1 MRKSLVLMG
10 RYTLLMFIAAAMGV
24 GIITM
29 ASMPGW
35 IARAG
40 GMVGA
45 GWLALRYLFWKLDEK
60 K

>member
-1 MRKSLVLMG
+1 MG

-35 IARAG
+35 MAKAG

-60 K
+60 

>member
-1 MRKSLVLMG
+1 MRKNLILMG

-24 GIITM
+24 GVITLV
-29 ASMPGW
+29 SMPGW

-45 GWLALRYLFWKLDEK
+45 GYLALRYLFWKLDEK
-60 K
+60 